1 MRFGICCNAGSLA
14 QEGDSLDEKVARLAD
29 FARRCDLDFVEFPV
43 GEAQGDEAQGDEAQC
58 DELHRAVRQHALP
71 LQSFNVFLPAHHRI
85 TGPDVQLHRVLDYC
99 RVALGR
105 CSALGG
111 QIVVLGSGGARRVL
125 DGWSHEEARSQ
136 FISFCRALE
145 PIAAQNNTT
154 IAIEPLNRREDNF
167 LNSVQD
173 GIGLVREIACPRIQ
187 LLADQYHMDEDGESY
202 ESVAQAQ
209 EFLRHAHTADLGRC
223 APGFAP
229 EGETDFIGFF
239 HALRQSGYAQRPD
252 ARLAVECNW
261 SNLNEQAAP
270 AIALLRRRWD
280 ASAGGGS
287 QRNV

>member
-43 GEAQGDEAQGDEAQC
+43 GEVRSEGDEAQC

-105 CSALGG
+105 CAALGG
-111 QIVVLGSGGARRVL
+111 QIVVLGSSGARRVPE
-125 DGWSHEEARSQ
+125 GWSHEEARSQ
-136 FISFCRALE
+136 FIAFARALE
-145 PIAAQNNTT
+145 PIAAQNSIT
-154 IAIEPLNRREDNF
+154 IAVEPLNRREDNF
-167 LNSVQD
+167 LNSVLD
-173 GIGLVREIACPRIQ
+173 GIGLVDEIACSHIQ
-187 LLADQYHMDEDGESY
+187 LLADQYHMDEDGEDY
-202 ESVAQAQ
+202 EHVAQAGT
-209 EFLRHAHTADLGRC
+209 LLCHAHTADSGRF
-223 APGFAP
+223 PPDFAP
-229 EGETDFIGFF
+229 EGEAQFKLFF
-239 HALRQSGYAQRPD
+239 AALRLSGYAQRPD

-280 ASAGGGS
+280 ESAA
-287 QRNV
+287 